1 MTQGKKEKSRILH
14 VKQIQALEPNS
25 ESKVK
30 KKKKKKKETKNT
42 TK

>member
-14 VKQIQALEPNS
+14 VKPIQALEPNS

-30 KKKKKKKETKNT
+30 KKKKKKETKNT